1 MPYDSKAIANEILN
15 IAQDR
20 GASVSHMKLHK
31 LLYYAHGWHLAIQK
45 RPLLDERIE
54 AWKFGPVVPSVYHE
68 FKGVGSGVIES
79 RALDVSFL
87 DDGEMKVYEPFI
99 ATSHDSSPDED
110 EFAKRLL
117 ERIWSLYGKY
127 TALQLSD
134 ATHKPGTPWDKIH
147 SQYGDVKNIDIPDDL
162 IQEYFESLAIN
173 PQVL

>member
-1 MPYDSKAIANEILN
+1 MPYDSKAIANELLN
-15 IAQDR
+15 IAQA
-20 GASVSHMKLHK
+20 GSISVSHMKLHK
-31 LLYYAHGWHLAIQK
+31 LLYYAHGWHLAIQR

-87 DDGEMKVYEPFI
+87 DDGEIKVYEPSI
-99 ATSHDSSPDED
+99 ATCRDSSPEDD

-117 ERIWSLYGKY
+117 DRIWSLYSKY

-134 ATHKPGTPWDKIH
+134 ATHKPGTPWHLIH
-147 SQYGDVKNIDIPDDL
+147 SQYGDVKNIDIPDYM
-162 IQEYFESLAIN
+162 IQEYFESLAKK